1 MSPHAGAAAPVLGSP
16 GAEPRWLQHPA
27 DVNAMLPALWPAT
40 AHRGDDGALRI
51 GGLDVRSLAAEF
63 GTPAYLLDVADFRER
78 AAEFRTAFAGF
89 DVYYAGKAFL
99 CTEVARWVHTLGL
112 GLDVCSGGELAVAL
126 RADFDP
132 ARIAYHG
139 NNKSTAELAR
149 ALDVGVGR
157 IVVDSFDEIDRLEA
171 LAAHRDRR
179 VSVLARVTTGVDADT
194 HPFITTALED
204 QKFGF
209 SLASGAAL
217 SAVRALLASSRL
229 HLCGLHS
236 HIGSQV
242 FDSAGFDAAIRRLL
256 TLSARVR
263 DELGVELPELNVGG
277 GFGVAYTTR
286 DHPQPPAV
294 LAAGIRRTVERGC
307 AALGLA
313 VPALAIEPGRAI
325 AGPSTVTVYEVG
337 TVKHVSLGGTSRRYV
352 SVDGGMSDNIRAAL
366 YGADLSCTLASRRST
381 APAALTRVV
390 GKHCEAG
397 DVLVRDE
404 FLPRDVRPGD
414 LLAVPGT
421 GAYGRSMASNYNHL
435 SRPPVVAVGD
445 GTARLVV
452 RRETEDDLLRLD
464 VP

>member
-1 MSPHAGAAAPVLGSP
+1 
-16 GAEPRWLQHPA
+16 
-27 DVNAMLPALWPAT
+27 MLPALWPAT
-40 AHRGDDGALRI
+40 AQRSTNGALRI
-51 GGLDVRSLAAEF
+51 GGVDVRSLAAEF
-63 GTPAYLLDVADFRER
+63 GTPAYLLDAADFRAR
-78 AAEFRTAFAGF
+78 AAEFRTAFADF

-99 CTEVARWVHTLGL
+99 CTEVARWVHALGL

-126 RADFDP
+126 RAGFDP
-132 ARIAYHG
+132 ARIVFHG
-139 NNKSTAELAR
+139 NNKSSAELSR

-157 IVVDSFDEIDRLEA
+157 IVVDSFDEIDRIEA
-171 LAAHRDRR
+171 LAARCDRR
-179 VSVLARVTTGVDADT
+179 VSVLARVTTGVDAGT
-194 HPFITTALED
+194 HHFIATALED

-209 SLASGAAL
+209 SLASGAAI

-229 HLCGLHS
+229 RLAGLHS
-236 HIGSQV
+236 HVGSQV
-242 FDSAGFDAAIRRLL
+242 FDAAGFDVAIRRLL
-256 TLSARVR
+256 TLCARVR
-263 DELGVELPELNVGG
+263 DELDVELPELNVGG

-294 LAAGIRRTVERGC
+294 LAAGIRGAVQRGC

-313 VPALAIEPGRAI
+313 VPAMAIEPGRAI

-397 DVLVRDE
+397 DILVRDE
-404 FLPRDVRPGD
+404 FLPTDVRSGD
-414 LLAVPGT
+414 LLAIPGT
-421 GAYGRSMASNYNHL
+421 GAYGRSMASNYNHMP
-435 SRPPVVAVGD
+435 RPPVVAVEN
-445 GTARLVV
+445 GTAWLVV